1 MSRAAVFLD
10 RDGTVI
16 ADRHYLGD
24 PAGVALLPGA
34 GEAIARINQAG
45 LLAVLVTNQSG
56 IGRGFFSEA
65 DFQAVQDRLADALA
79 AHGAHLDGIYHCP
92 HSPAQPVPCDCRKP
106 ATGLFERAARDLHI
120 NLAASWFAGDRLRDV
135 TPATR
140 WGGTGILLG
149 RSDPP
154 GDAVPG
160 GVLRFPSLAEAVRH
174 ILRPPPGN

>member
-24 PAGVALLPGA
+24 PEGVELLPGA
-34 GEAIARINQAG
+34 GDAVAHINGAG

-65 DFQAVQDRLADALA
+65 DFQAVQSRLTELLG

-92 HSPAQPVPCDCRKP
+92 HAPGKPAPCACRKP
-106 ATGLFERAARDLHI
+106 AAGLFERAARELHI
-120 NLAASWFAGDRLRDV
+120 DLAASWFIGDRLRDV
-135 TPATR
+135 TPAAR
-140 WGGTGILLG
+140 WGGTKILVG
-149 RSDPP
+149 PSATAA
-154 GDAVPG
+154 GAVPD
-160 GVLRFPSLAEAVRH
+160 GVLRLPSLAEAVRH
-174 ILRPPPGN
+174 ILPPSTGN